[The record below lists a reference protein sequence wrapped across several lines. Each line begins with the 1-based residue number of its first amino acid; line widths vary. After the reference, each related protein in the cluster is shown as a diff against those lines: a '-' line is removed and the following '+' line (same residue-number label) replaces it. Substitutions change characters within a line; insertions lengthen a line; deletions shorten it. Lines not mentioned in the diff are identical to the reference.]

1 MAKLT
6 SAQIRKIIKAHNI
19 EATVKIPTGLK
30 QNELEKFVESK
41 GFTINHDEKSISK
54 GGKKITLEQA
64 EKVTKPK
71 ADAGGTAL
79 QKLKTQERK
88 QEKVIAQKKKERELK
103 KEAVKKATKNLVPK
117 TSVPKKVGSKPV
129 PKKEEPKKGK
139 KAGDKFI
146 LNEQAKEVQKKILE
160 RKKKKEL
167 EARKPKRKQLGETKK
182 ASGSAVVQP
191 GKPEGLQIK
200 KQGKKKGDKFILN
213 EQAKEVQKK
222 ILERKK
228 KKVEAIKVIKGKKKS
243 INLEPT
249 DKTEKS
255 NEEGWKKYFKMV
267 EDNKELLRNNEMA
280 PPFRDSYS
288 FYKTNANVR
297 DGQSNMNNKW
307 SKWIEML
314 EKKIKEIKEK
324 KPEKKKTV
332 VKNKKPKPQPKKL
345 KKDLKQDIEGG
356 VELEETGMAEKDK
369 MPKDRC
375 KDYVYA
381 SKKIIQADKDNFK
394 KVRLFD
400 KDASSWIDSFGRRFK
415 TPTPLLKLY
424 EVFENVSNWD
434 DTIDLIK
441 KDCGVQETLFVETA
455 YDIMYRKWDKV
466 KDAIV
471 KQNVKNNPDIAS
483 KLKKSKQIEYQY
495 YEPKN

>member
-139 KAGDKFI
+139 KA
-146 LNEQAKEVQKKILE
+146 
-160 RKKKKEL
+160 
-167 EARKPKRKQLGETKK
+167 
-182 ASGSAVVQP
+182 
-191 GKPEGLQIK
+191 
-200 KQGKKKGDKFILN
+200 GDKFILN